1 MSILEGLVKAETTIN
16 PTLNSNVD
24 MSAET
29 NTNSTVEKVEVHHHY
44 APQIN
49 LYICDTDTSVK
60 IAETL
65 AQHMRPAVVPPPT
78 T

>member
-1 MSILEGLVKAETTIN
+1 MSIIDSLVKPSIETTVN
-16 PTLNSNVD
+16 TTVD

-49 LYICDTDTSVK
+49 LYICDTDASVK

-65 AQHMRPAVVPPPT
+65 AQHMRPAVVPPHT

>member
-1 MSILEGLVKAETTIN
+1 
-16 PTLNSNVD
+16 

-49 LYICDTDTSVK
+49 LYLCETDAAVK
-60 IAETL
+60 TAETL
-65 AQHMRPAVVPPPT
+65 ARHMRPTVVPPST
-78 T
+78 H